1 MQPSKIILLL
11 LLAVGL
17 FACGTTKQEKDPD
30 KDPETTSSMDF
41 SKATQIS
48 YRFRDSSVPPPY
60 HRSYHID
67 VTPASAHYEMY
78 DYDSVLNSNDVAVT
92 PEGWERLVQLAND
105 LQEAG
110 EFVAEGATGTTG
122 NTIQIFEGEKKVYEL
137 YWDSLSRDKIKDAS
151 IKVMVEVKKMGRS
164 DENAV
169 PEGE

>member
-11 LLAVGL
+11 FLAAGL
-17 FACGTTKQEKDPD
+17 FACGSTKQD
-30 KDPETTSSMDF
+30 KDPETTATMDF

-67 VTPASAHYEMY
+67 VTPTSAHYEMY
-78 DYDSVLNSNDVAVT
+78 DYDSVLNSTDVPVT
-92 PEGWERLVQLAND
+92 TEEWEQLVQLAND
-105 LQEAG
+105 LQEAD
-110 EFVAEGATGTTG
+110 EFTADGATGTTG
-122 NTIQIFEGEKKVYEL
+122 NSIQIFEGEKQVYGL

-151 IKVMVEVKKMGRS
+151 IKVMVQVKKLGRS
-164 DENAV
+164 DENSV